1 MKAGVYVTKHI
12 LEVKD
17 IKYNYP
23 DSTEAL
29 KGINIKIGQGETTAL
44 LGGNGAGKST
54 LLLCMNGI
62 LKPVSGTLHMD
73 GEPYAYTAVALLNLR
88 RRVGFVFQDSDN
100 QLFSAS
106 VFQDI
111 SFGPMNL
118 KLPREEVLERV
129 TWAMEVTGTTYLKDR
144 PTHALSFGQKKRVAI
159 AGVLAMKP
167 EVMIFDEPTAGLDPS
182 GVSEIM
188 HLLRKT
194 QNDLGISIILSTHD
208 IDIVPLYCD
217 KVYVM
222 HQGSVALQGTPAD
235 IFAQKETMRKVGLRM
250 PRIGHLMDILQH
262 QDDFEFGDPAYTI
275 AEARKSLVNW
285 RDHSLSE

>member
-1 MKAGVYVTKHI
+1 MTNGIIDVQNLTYK
-12 LEVKD
+12 
-17 IKYNYP
+17 YP
-23 DSTEAL
+23 DGTQAL
-29 KGINIKIGQGETTAL
+29 NDITLSVEKGQTTAF

-62 LKPVSGTLHMD
+62 LKPAAGSLALA
-73 GEPYAYTAVALLNLR
+73 GEPYSYSPSALLNLR
-88 RRVGFVFQDSDN
+88 RQVGFVFQDSDN

-106 VFQDI
+106 VYQDI

-118 KLPREEVLERV
+118 KLPLDEVRERV
-129 TWAMEVTGTTYLKDR
+129 AWSMEVTGTAALKDR

-167 EVMIFDEPTAGLDPS
+167 DVMIFDEPTAGLDPS

-194 QNDLGISIILSTHD
+194 QHELGITIVLSTHD

-217 KVYVM
+217 KAYVM
-222 HQGSVALQGTPAD
+222 DKGTLALQGTPAQV
-235 IFAQKETMRKVGLRM
+235 FGERETMRRIGLRL
-250 PRIGHLMDILQH
+250 PRIGHLMDILQN
-262 QDDFEFGDPAYTI
+262 QDDFELGEAAYTI
-275 AEARKSLVNW
+275 AEARKSLLHW
-285 RDHSLSE
+285 RDQEMATDKIGEE

>member
-1 MKAGVYVTKHI
+1 LEKHI

-17 IKYNYP
+17 LTYNYQ
-23 DSTEAL
+23 DGTEAL
-29 KGINIKIGQGETTAL
+29 KGITLQVGRGETTAI

-62 LKPVSGTLHMD
+62 LKPASGALRLD
-73 GEPYAYTAVALLNLR
+73 GESYVYTPAALLNLR
-88 RRVGFVFQDSDN
+88 RRVGFVFQDSDT

-106 VFQDI
+106 VQQDI

-118 KLPREEVLERV
+118 KLPMEEVQARV
-129 TWAMEVTGTTYLKDR
+129 AWAMEVTGTAQLKDR

-188 HLLRKT
+188 HLLRTT
-194 QNDLGISIILSTHD
+194 QRDLGISIILSTHD

-217 KVYVM
+217 KAYVM
-222 HQGSVALQGTPAD
+222 HQGRVTLEGTPTE
-235 IFAQKETMRKVGLRM
+235 IFAQKETMRQVGLRL
-250 PRIGHLMDILQH
+250 PRIGHLMDILQN
-262 QDDFEFGDPAYTI
+262 QDDFELGEAAYTI
-275 AEARKSLVNW
+275 ADARKSLVNW
-285 RDHSLSE
+285 RDQSKGD

>member
-1 MKAGVYVTKHI
+1 MVKNI

-17 IKYNYP
+17 LKYNYP
-23 DSTEAL
+23 DGTEAL
-29 KGINIKIGQGETTAL
+29 KGISLTVGRGETTAI

-62 LKPVSGTLHMD
+62 LKPASGALSMD
-73 GEPYAYTAVALLNLR
+73 GEPYRYSQSDLLNLR
-88 RRVGFVFQDSDN
+88 RRVGFVFQDSDS

-106 VFQDI
+106 VSQDI

-118 KLPREEVLERV
+118 KLPREEVEARV
-129 TWAMEVTGTTYLKDR
+129 AWALDVTGTAPLKDR

-194 QNDLGISIILSTHD
+194 QDELGISIILSTHD

-217 KVYVM
+217 RAYVM
-222 HQGSVALQGTPAD
+222 DHGVMALQGTPTE
-235 IFAQKETMRKVGLRM
+235 IFAQKDTMRKVGLRL
-250 PRIGHLMDILQH
+250 PRIGHLMDILQN
-262 QDDFEFGDPAYTI
+262 QDDFELGDAAYTI
-275 AEARKSLVNW
+275 AEARKSLVHW
-285 RDHSLSE
+285 RDHAKTE